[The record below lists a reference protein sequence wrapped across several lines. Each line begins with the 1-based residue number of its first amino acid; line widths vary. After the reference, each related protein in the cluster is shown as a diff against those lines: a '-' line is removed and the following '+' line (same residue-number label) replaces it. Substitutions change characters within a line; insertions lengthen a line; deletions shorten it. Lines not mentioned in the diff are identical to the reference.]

1 MIMRKVTLV
10 LLTLFP
16 LLSVAKMSDAEWGL
30 ISSSINQEL
39 REMGLSNK
47 ALSCRIFNHSNPSIL
62 VYEYS
67 GSLLDDQNAFMMA
80 SKFKSDFAKNLTTE
94 ERRVFKKGGYK
105 FIQFKVKNKTT
116 NLTL

>member
-1 MIMRKVTLV
+1 MRKVTLV
-10 LLTLFP
+10 LLALFP
-16 LLSVAKMSDAEWGL
+16 LLSGAKMSDAELGL

-47 ALSCRIFNHSNPSIL
+47 ALSCRIFNHTNPNIL

-67 GSLLDDQNAFMMA
+67 GSLLDDQDASMMA
-80 SKFKSDFAKNLTTE
+80 SKFKGDFAKILTTA
-94 ERRVFKKGGYK
+94 ERRVLKKAGYK

-116 NLTL
+116 NYTL